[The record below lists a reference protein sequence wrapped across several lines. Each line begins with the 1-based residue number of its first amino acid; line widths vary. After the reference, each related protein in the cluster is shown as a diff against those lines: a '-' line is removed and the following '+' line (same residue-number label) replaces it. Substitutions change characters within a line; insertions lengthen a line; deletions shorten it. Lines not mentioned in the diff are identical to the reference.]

1 MWLHR
6 TSSFRSAKLHFSGVL
21 CNFWTEILASSPFFL
36 LLRRVKA
43 RSFAF
48 FGRIVV
54 CGLFTR
60 AIYIKGVILE
70 KMLFMPK
77 NTFFWKK
84 VHESLGGFRILAYL
98 CNRKRERNAPRSWE
112 ACLASDWRLVLWQ
125 ISIDSNCSTRQE
137 AKPSVFNRLIK
148 VPVRLYDVVLVDTEQ
163 VLSPF
168 GVSEKRYF
176 TMKSLILAQ
185 DER

>member
-6 TSSFRSAKLHFSGVL
+6 TSSFRSAKLHFSAVL
-21 CNFWTEILASSPFFL
+21 CNFWTEILSSSSVFL
-36 LLRRVKA
+36 LLCRVKSPVFPVF
-43 RSFAF
+43 RLL
-48 FGRIVV
+48 RQEVV

-70 KMLFMPK
+70 NMLFMPK

-84 VHESLGGFRILAYL
+84 VLESLGGFRILAYL

-112 ACLASDWRLVLWQ
+112 AWLASDWRLVLWQ

-163 VLSPF
+163 VLSPS
-168 GVSEKRYF
+168 GDS
-176 TMKSLILAQ
+176 
-185 DER
+185 